1 MLICKK
7 EILKNSK
14 ATKMKSLIALKK
26 ELYDLGN
33 KEKSE
38 QSMRFFKTKKGQYGA
53 GDMFLGISVP
63 NQRKIAKK
71 YQNLSLEAL
80 HDLLM
85 SKEHEFRLT
94 ALHILVLQYENG
106 DKAVHQTLVDF
117 YLTHTER
124 INNWDLVDASAHYIL
139 GHYLVHYKK
148 ENQALILLTKLAKSD
163 LLWERRIAVV
173 STWAF
178 IKKGHST
185 PTFTLSKILLNDR
198 EDLMH
203 KAVGWMLREVGKH
216 RGQDILSSFL
226 DDYAH
231 LLPRTA
237 LRYSLEHY
245 QEPLRSHYMKK

>member
-1 MLICKK
+1 
-7 EILKNSK
+7 
-14 ATKMKSLIALKK
+14 MKSLIALKK

-33 KEKSE
+33 KESSE
-38 QSMRFFKTKKGQYGA
+38 KSMRFFKTEKGQYGA

-63 NQRKIAKK
+63 NQRKVAKK

-80 HDLLM
+80 HNLLM

-94 ALHILVLQYENG
+94 ALQILVLQYEKG
-106 DKAVHQTLVDF
+106 DKAIHQTLVDF
-117 YLTHTER
+117 YLAHTKR

-163 LLWERRIAVV
+163 LLWERRIAMV

-178 IKKGHST
+178 IKNKNPH
-185 PTFTLSKILLNDR
+185 PTFELSKILINDK

-216 RGQDILSSFL
+216 CGQETLSSFL
-226 DDYAH
+226 NDYAST
-231 LLPRTA
+231 LPRTA

>member
-1 MLICKK
+1 
-7 EILKNSK
+7 
-14 ATKMKSLIALKK
+14 MKSLLALKK

-33 KEKSE
+33 KEKAAL
-38 QSMRFFKTKKGQYGA
+38 SMRFFKTEKGQYGA

-71 YQNLSLEAL
+71 YQNLPLGDL
-80 HDLLM
+80 HNLLM

-94 ALHILVLQYENG
+94 ALHILVLQYEKGEKN
-106 DKAVHQTLVDF
+106 VHQTLVDF
-117 YLTHTER
+117 YLAHTER

-139 GHYLVHYKK
+139 GHYLVHHKK
-148 ENQALILLTKLAKSD
+148 ENQALILLSKLAKSD
-163 LLWERRIAVV
+163 LLWERRIAIV

-178 IKKGHST
+178 IKNKNSY
-185 PTFTLSKILLNDR
+185 PTFVLCKLLLHDT

-216 RGQDILSSFL
+216 CGQETLSSFL
-226 DDYAH
+226 DEYATK
-231 LLPRTA
+231 LPRTA